1 MFRLIIL
8 FVLLAVSFY
17 IVRLLLSNRKRQH
30 HLSKSA
36 TKVTR
41 THKQKNNMVRCIHCG
56 LYLPEEEAIKQ
67 GDKVFCS
74 LKHGSQHRKQK

>member
-17 IVRLLLSNRKRQH
+17 IVRLVLSNRKRQH

-36 TKVTR
+36 TKVVR
-41 THKQKNNMVRCIHCG
+41 TYKQKNNMVRCLYCD

-67 GDKVFCS
+67 GDKVFCNQ
-74 LKHGSQHRKQK
+74 KHANQHQMGK